1 MKKVFITLLTLIS
14 MSVAGAYAQ
23 ILDHPKSGEVLTK
36 TPTIDASDILYW
48 VGTGS
53 NEAILIVSWD
63 ESSPAQSLAWG
74 YRWNGTKTAAQ
85 MLTEIDSADSRL
97 SISGISSGF
106 ISDIS
111 YSDATYNLSTE
122 MYWCY
127 TVNDD
132 WAGGVSSQSIADDD
146 IIEFSDGCGFNATT
160 ATPVPNPNGTTEDD
174 DNDTTRFGADI
185 AYWIGSGENEA
196 IFIVSWDASTPAQS
210 LAWGYRWNG
219 TKTAAQMLTEI
230 DSADSRLS
238 ISGVSSGFISDIS
251 YSDATYNLSTEL
263 YWCYTVDGDWA
274 GGVSSQNITDGN
286 IIEFSDGCGF
296 TSTGYTPVP
305 NPNGTTEDDDDE
317 PTLLAD
323 ATIDA
328 ENIIYWVGNGN
339 NEAIFAVNWNNP
351 DTALAWGFRFSQ
363 DSVTVKTMMDS
374 IAANDYRINFVTNA
388 YGISDI
394 VYTDGNTQL
403 SITENSYW
411 MYNVNGVG
419 AMVGYDHQYIK
430 NNDFVK
436 WGDIAC
442 ATISDS
448 VVINDPTYGSYTSY
462 SYVWLTE
469 VNPVIIPEERPEDP
483 YIPAITP
490 EEIVYWIGEGNN
502 QAILTANFVVNQT
515 NEEYIGL
522 AWGYR
527 WNNNSTLT
535 VAEMLQAIDNAD
547 DRLSVSISNGSINNM
562 TYSDGNY
569 NLAFVQE
576 GYAMYSVNGV
586 FPIDYCSDFVVS
598 NNDVVTVGDYY
609 CGGYDMQTNQ
619 AYWNELTTVAVS
631 NPNLNRFCGIVGTEG
646 CTAVHYQDSRIKNWA
661 TTCTVERGYMDI
673 ATAESPVSFG
683 TETNAI
689 GAASETTTD
698 AISLG
703 DGGTAILT
711 FEHPIINGEGFD
723 FAVYENSF
731 NDYFLE
737 LAFVEVS
744 SDGVNFVR
752 FPATSLTPTD
762 QQVRGDGTI
771 DATNINN
778 LAGKYRVGWGT
789 PFDLEELRDS
799 ANIDINNITHVKIV
813 DVVGSIDPEYAT
825 YDAFGNI
832 VNDPYPT
839 DFYSGGFDLTGVCV
853 INEQT
858 VSIEENFADIN
869 TKVYPNPC
877 QDYINIENANAKK
890 LSIYNVYGQ
899 LVNEYS
905 ITSDNFVINTQ
916 SWKGG
921 VYVLKIGEQCYRIV
935 KK

>member
-1 MKKVFITLLTLIS
+1 MKKVLFSLLVSFSIS
-14 MSVAGAYAQ
+14 IAGAYAQ

-36 TPTIDASDILYW
+36 TPTIDTSDILYW

-53 NEAILIVSWD
+53 NKAILVVSWD

-74 YRWNGTKTAAQ
+74 YRWNGGSKTAAEV
-85 MLTEIDSADSRL
+85 LTEIDSADTRL
-97 SISGISSGF
+97 TISGVSSGF
-106 ISDIS
+106 IDDIS

-122 MYWCY
+122 LWWCY
-127 TVNDD
+127 TVNGSY
-132 WAGGVSSQSIADDD
+132 ASGVSSQAISNGDVM
-146 IIEFSDGCGFNATT
+146 EFSDGCAFTATT
-160 ATPVPNPNGTTEDD
+160 ATPVPDPNGSTD

-196 IFIVSWDASTPAQS
+196 ILIVSWDESSPAQS

-251 YSDATYNLSTEL
+251 YSDATYNLSTEY

-274 GGVSSQNITDGN
+274 GGVSSQNITNGN

-296 TSTGYTPVP
+296 SSTGYTPVP
-305 NPNGTTEDDDDE
+305 NPNGTTEDDDE

-363 DSVTVKTMMDS
+363 DSVNVKTMMDS

-394 VYTDGNTQL
+394 VYTDGDTQL

-419 AMVGYDHQYIK
+419 AMVGYDQQYIK

-436 WGDIAC
+436 WGDLAC

-448 VVINDPTYGSYTSY
+448 VVIDDPTYGSYTSY
-462 SYVWLTE
+462 SYVWLAE
-469 VNPVIIPEERPEDP
+469 INPVSIPEEQPDT
-483 YIPAITP
+483 YIPVITP
-490 EEIVYWIGEGNN
+490 EEIVYWVGEGDN
-502 QAILTANFVVNQT
+502 QAILTANFVVNQAD
-515 NEEYIGL
+515 EEYIGL

-527 WNNNSTLT
+527 WNSSDTVT
-535 VAEMLQAIDNAD
+535 VAEMLAAIDNAD
-547 DRLSVSISNGSINNM
+547 DRFAVTLNNGSINTMSYTDN
-562 TYSDGNY
+562 NY
-569 NLAFVQE
+569 TLSLTTE
-576 GYAMYSVNGV
+576 GYAMYSVNGT
-586 FPIDYCSDFVVS
+586 FPYDYCNAYVVS
-598 NNDVVTVGDYY
+598 NGDVVTVGDYY
-609 CGGYDMQTNQ
+609 CGGYTEDTYEG
-619 AYWNELTTVAVS
+619 YWKELATQPVS

-689 GAASETTTD
+689 GAASETTTN

-703 DGGTAILT
+703 DGGYAILT
-711 FEHPIINGEGFD
+711 FEKPIANGEGFD

-762 QQVRGDGTI
+762 RQIAGDGTI

-799 ANIDINNITHVKIV
+799 ANIDINNITHVKII
-813 DVVGSIDPEYAT
+813 DVVGTINPEYAT

-839 DFYSGGFDLTGVCV
+839 NTYSGGFDLTGVCV
-853 INEQT
+853 LNEKT
-858 VSIEENFADIN
+858 VSINDNIADI
-869 TKVYPNPC
+869 TIKLYPNPC
-877 QDYINIENANAKK
+877 RNYINIENANNKNV
-890 LSIYNVYGQ
+890 SIYNVYGH
-899 LVNEYS
+899 LIGEYTA
-905 ITSDNFVINTQ
+905 TSDNFVLNTQ
-916 SWKGG
+916 AWKGG
-921 VYVLKIGEQCYRIV
+921 VYVLKINGQCYRVI
-935 KK
+935 KE

>member
-23 ILDHPKSGEVLTK
+23 NLNHPKSGEVTTK
-36 TPTIDASDILYW
+36 TPTISTSDIQYW
-48 VGTGS
+48 IGTGS
-53 NEAILIVSWD
+53 NEAILIISWD

-74 YRWNGTKTAAQ
+74 YRWNGTKTAAD
-85 MLTEIDSADSRL
+85 MLLEIDNADSRL
-97 SISGISSGF
+97 SISGVSSGY

-111 YSDATYNLSTE
+111 YYDGTYNLATE
-122 MYWCY
+122 LYWCY
-127 TVNDD
+127 NVNGD
-132 WAGGVSSQSIADDD
+132 WVGGVGSQTLVNGDVV
-146 IIEFSDGCGFNATT
+146 EFSDGCAFTATT
-160 ATPVPNPNGTTEDD
+160 AIPVPDPNGTTEDD
-174 DNDTTRFGADI
+174 DNDTT
-185 AYWIGSGENEA
+185 
-196 IFIVSWDASTPAQS
+196 
-210 LAWGYRWNG
+210 
-219 TKTAAQMLTEI
+219 
-230 DSADSRLS
+230 
-238 ISGVSSGFISDIS
+238 
-251 YSDATYNLSTEL
+251 
-263 YWCYTVDGDWA
+263 
-274 GGVSSQNITDGN
+274 
-286 IIEFSDGCGF
+286 
-296 TSTGYTPVP
+296 
-305 NPNGTTEDDDDE
+305 
-317 PTLLAD
+317 LLAD
-323 ATIDA
+323 ATIA
-328 ENIIYWVGNGN
+328 PENIIYWVGNGN

-351 DTALAWGFRFSQ
+351 DTALAWGFRFNQ

-374 IAANDYRINFVTNA
+374 IVANDYRITFTTNA

-394 VYTDGNTQL
+394 VYTDGDTQL

-411 MYNVNGVG
+411 MYNVNSVG
-419 AMVGYDHQYIK
+419 AMMGYDQQYIK

-436 WGDIAC
+436 WGDLAC

-448 VVINDPTYGSYTSY
+448 VVINDPTFGSYTSY
-462 SYVWLTE
+462 SYVWLTD
-469 VNPVIIPEERPEDP
+469 VNPVTIPEERPEDP
-483 YIPAITP
+483 YISVITP
-490 EEIVYWIGEGNN
+490 EEIVYWVGEGDN

-527 WNNNSTLT
+527 WNSADSIT
-535 VAEMLQAIDNAD
+535 VAMMLQDIDNAD
-547 DRLSVSISNGSINNM
+547 DRLAIGLTNGSINTMSYTDN
-562 TYSDGNY
+562 NY
-569 NLAFVQE
+569 TLNLIME

-646 CTAVHYQDSRIKNWA
+646 YTAIHYQDNKIKNWA

-683 TETNAI
+683 DETNAI

-711 FEHPIINGEGFD
+711 FEHPIKNGEGFD

-744 SDGVNFVR
+744 SDGINFVR

-799 ANIDINNITHVKIV
+799 SNIDINNITHVKII

-839 DFYSGGFDLTGVCV
+839 NIYSGGFDLTGVCV
-853 INEQT
+853 INESNVGIQDNMEAKQL
-858 VSIEENFADIN
+858 VA
-869 TKVYPNPC
+869 YPNPC
-877 QDYINIENANAKK
+877 INQITIENMENNE
-890 LSIYNVYGQ
+890 LQVLNIYGQ
-899 LVNEYS
+899 
-905 ITSDNFVINTQ
+905 VIESYTIDSNNYVLNTQ
-916 SWKGG
+916 NWTLG
-921 VYVLKIGEQCYRIV
+921 VYMLKIDSQFLKIV
-935 KK
+935 KAN

>member
-1 MKKVFITLLTLIS
+1 MKKVLFSLLVSFSIS
-14 MSVAGAYAQ
+14 IAGVYAQ

-36 TPTIDASDILYW
+36 TPTIDTSDILYW

-53 NEAILIVSWD
+53 NKAILVVSWD

-74 YRWNGTKTAAQ
+74 YRWNGSITAAD
-85 MLTEIDSADSRL
+85 MLTAIDNADTRL
-97 SISGISSGF
+97 SINGVSSGF
-106 ISDIS
+106 IDDIS

-122 MYWCY
+122 LWWCY
-127 TVNDD
+127 TVNGSY
-132 WAGGVSSQSIADDD
+132 ASGVSSQAISNGDVM
-146 IIEFSDGCGFNATT
+146 EFSDGCAFTATT
-160 ATPVPNPNGTTEDD
+160 ATPVPDPNGSTD

-196 IFIVSWDASTPAQS
+196 ILIVSWDESSPAQS

-251 YSDATYNLSTEL
+251 YSDATYNLSTEY

-274 GGVSSQNITDGN
+274 GGVSSQNITNGN

-305 NPNGTTEDDDDE
+305 NPNGTTDDDDE

-323 ATIDA
+323 AAIDA

-363 DSVTVKTMMDS
+363 DSVNVKTMMDS

-394 VYTDGNTQL
+394 VYTDGDTQL

-419 AMVGYDHQYIK
+419 AMVGYDQQYIK

-436 WGDIAC
+436 WGDLAC

-469 VNPVIIPEERPEDP
+469 VNPVTIPEERPEDP

-490 EEIVYWIGEGNN
+490 EEIVYWVGEGNN

-527 WNNNSTLT
+527 WNSTDSIT
-535 VAEMLQAIDNAD
+535 VADMLQAIDNAD
-547 DRLSVSISNGSINNM
+547 DRFAVTLNNGSINTM
-562 TYSDGNY
+562 SYSDNNY
-569 NLAFVQE
+569 TLSLTTE

-689 GAASETTTD
+689 GAASETTTN

-703 DGGTAILT
+703 DGGYAILT
-711 FEHPIINGEGFD
+711 FEKPIANGEGFD

-762 QQVRGDGTI
+762 QQVRGDGSI

-799 ANIDINNITHVKIV
+799 ANIDINNITHVKII
-813 DVVGSIDPEYAT
+813 DVVGTINPEYAT

-839 DFYSGGFDLTGVCV
+839 NTYSGGFDLTGVCV
-853 INEQT
+853 LNEKT
-858 VSIEENFADIN
+858 VSIEDNIADI
-869 TKVYPNPC
+869 TIKLYPNPC
-877 QDYINIENANAKK
+877 HNYINIENANNKNV
-890 LSIYNVYGQ
+890 SIYNVYGQ
-899 LVNEYS
+899 LIGEYTA
-905 ITSDNFVINTQ
+905 TSDNFVLNTQ
-916 SWKGG
+916 AWKGG
-921 VYVLKIGEQCYRIV
+921 VYVLKINGQCYRVI
-935 KK
+935 KE

>member
-1 MKKVFITLLTLIS
+1 MKKVLFSLLVSFSIS
-14 MSVAGAYAQ
+14 IAGAYAQ

-36 TPTIDASDILYW
+36 TPTIDTSDILYW

-53 NEAILIVSWD
+53 NKAILVVSWD
-63 ESSPAQSLAWG
+63 EASPAQSLAWG
-74 YRWNGTKTAAQ
+74 YRWNGSITAAD
-85 MLTEIDSADSRL
+85 MLTAIDNADTRL
-97 SISGISSGF
+97 SI
-106 ISDIS
+106 
-111 YSDATYNLSTE
+111 N
-122 MYWCY
+122 
-127 TVNDD
+127 
-132 WAGGVSSQSIADDD
+132 
-146 IIEFSDGCGFNATT
+146 
-160 ATPVPNPNGTTEDD
+160 
-174 DNDTTRFGADI
+174 
-185 AYWIGSGENEA
+185 
-196 IFIVSWDASTPAQS
+196 
-210 LAWGYRWNG
+210 
-219 TKTAAQMLTEI
+219 
-230 DSADSRLS
+230 
-238 ISGVSSGFISDIS
+238 GVSSGFIDDIS

-263 YWCYTVDGDWA
+263 WWCYTVNGSYA
-274 GGVSSQNITDGN
+274 SGVSSQAISNGDVM
-286 IIEFSDGCGF
+286 EFSDGCAF
-296 TSTGYTPVP
+296 TATTATPIP
-305 NPNGTTEDDDDE
+305 DPNGSTDGGNDDDND
-317 PTLLAD
+317 TILLAD
-323 ATIDA
+323 ATISADS
-328 ENIIYWVGNGN
+328 IIYWIGQGS
-339 NEAIFAVNWNNP
+339 NEVVMAINWNNP
-351 DTALAWGFRFSQ
+351 DTALAWGFRFSH
-363 DSVTVKTMMDS
+363 DSVTVKTIMDS
-374 IAANDYRINFVTNA
+374 IANADYRLDYTPNA
-388 YGISDI
+388 YGIADI
-394 VYTDGNTQL
+394 TYTDSSTML
-403 SITENSYW
+403 SLTEGSFW
-411 MYNVNGVG
+411 MYNINGLG
-419 AMVGYDHQYIK
+419 AALGYDQQYVK
-430 NNDFVK
+430 NGDFVK
-436 WGDIAC
+436 WGDLAC
-442 ATISDS
+442 ATIADS
-448 VVINDPTYGSYTSY
+448 VVIDDPTYGSYTSY
-462 SYVWLTE
+462 SYVWLAE
-469 VNPVIIPEERPEDP
+469 INPVSIPEEQPDT
-483 YIPAITP
+483 YIPVITP
-490 EEIVYWIGEGNN
+490 EEIVYWVGEGDN
-502 QAILTANFVVNQT
+502 QAILTANFVVNQET
-515 NEEYIGL
+515 EEYIGL

-547 DRLSVSISNGSINNM
+547 DRLSVNISNGSINNM

-619 AYWNELTTVAVS
+619 VYWNELTTVAVS

-689 GAASETTTD
+689 GAASETTTN

-703 DGGTAILT
+703 DGGYAILT
-711 FEHPIINGEGFD
+711 FEKPIANGEGFD

-762 QQVRGDGTI
+762 RQIAGDGTI

-799 ANIDINNITHVKIV
+799 ANIDINNITHVKII
-813 DVVGSIDPEYAT
+813 DVVGTINPEYAT

-839 DFYSGGFDLTGVCV
+839 NTYSGGFDLTGVCV
-853 INEQT
+853 LNEKT
-858 VSIEENFADIN
+858 VSIEDNIADI
-869 TKVYPNPC
+869 TIKLYPNPC
-877 QDYINIENANAKK
+877 HNYINIENANNKNV
-890 LSIYNVYGQ
+890 SIYNVYGQ
-899 LVNEYS
+899 LIGEY
-905 ITSDNFVINTQ
+905 IATSDNFVLNTQ
-916 SWKGG
+916 AWKGG

-935 KK
+935 KE

>member
-1 MKKVFITLLTLIS
+1 MKKVLFSLLVSFSIS
-14 MSVAGAYAQ
+14 IAGAYAQ

-36 TPTIDASDILYW
+36 TPTIDTSDILYW

-53 NEAILIVSWD
+53 NKAILVVSWD
-63 ESSPAQSLAWG
+63 EASPAQSLAWG
-74 YRWNGTKTAAQ
+74 YRWNGSITAAD
-85 MLTEIDSADSRL
+85 MLTAIDNADTRL
-97 SISGISSGF
+97 SI
-106 ISDIS
+106 
-111 YSDATYNLSTE
+111 N
-122 MYWCY
+122 
-127 TVNDD
+127 
-132 WAGGVSSQSIADDD
+132 
-146 IIEFSDGCGFNATT
+146 
-160 ATPVPNPNGTTEDD
+160 
-174 DNDTTRFGADI
+174 
-185 AYWIGSGENEA
+185 
-196 IFIVSWDASTPAQS
+196 
-210 LAWGYRWNG
+210 
-219 TKTAAQMLTEI
+219 
-230 DSADSRLS
+230 
-238 ISGVSSGFISDIS
+238 GVSSGFIDDIS

-263 YWCYTVDGDWA
+263 WWCYTVNGSYA
-274 GGVSSQNITDGN
+274 SGVSSQAISNGDVM
-286 IIEFSDGCGF
+286 EFSDGCAF
-296 TSTGYTPVP
+296 TATTATPIP
-305 NPNGTTEDDDDE
+305 DPNGSTDGGNDDDND
-317 PTLLAD
+317 TILLAD
-323 ATIDA
+323 ATISADS
-328 ENIIYWVGNGN
+328 IIYWIGQGS
-339 NEAIFAVNWNNP
+339 NEVVMAINWNNP
-351 DTALAWGFRFSQ
+351 DTALAWGFRFSH
-363 DSVTVKTMMDS
+363 DSVTVKTIMDS
-374 IAANDYRINFVTNA
+374 IANADYRLDYTPNA
-388 YGISDI
+388 YGIADI
-394 VYTDGNTQL
+394 TYTDSSTML
-403 SITENSYW
+403 SLTEGSFW
-411 MYNVNGVG
+411 MYNINGLG
-419 AMVGYDHQYIK
+419 AALGYDQQYVK
-430 NNDFVK
+430 NGDFVK
-436 WGDIAC
+436 WGDLAC
-442 ATISDS
+442 ATIADS
-448 VVINDPTYGSYTSY
+448 VVIDDPTYGSYTSY
-462 SYVWLTE
+462 SYVWLAE
-469 VNPVIIPEERPEDP
+469 INPVSIPEEQPDT
-483 YIPAITP
+483 YIPVITP
-490 EEIVYWIGEGNN
+490 EEIVYWVGEGDN
-502 QAILTANFVVNQT
+502 QAILTANFVVNQET
-515 NEEYIGL
+515 EEYIGL

-547 DRLSVSISNGSINNM
+547 DRLSVNISNGSINNM

-619 AYWNELTTVAVS
+619 VYWNELTTVAVS

-689 GAASETTTD
+689 GAASETTTN

-703 DGGTAILT
+703 DGGYAILT
-711 FEHPIINGEGFD
+711 FEKPIANGEGFD

-762 QQVRGDGTI
+762 RQIAGDGTI

-799 ANIDINNITHVKIV
+799 ANIDINNITHVKII
-813 DVVGSIDPEYAT
+813 DVVGTINPEYAT

-839 DFYSGGFDLTGVCV
+839 NTYSGGFDLTGVCV
-853 INEQT
+853 LNEKT
-858 VSIEENFADIN
+858 VSIEDNIADI
-869 TKVYPNPC
+869 TIKLYPNPC
-877 QDYINIENANAKK
+877 HNYINIENANNKNI
-890 LSIYNVYGQ
+890 SVYDVYGRMIG
-899 LVNEYS
+899 EYTA
-905 ITSDNFVINTQ
+905 TSDNFVLNTQ
-916 SWKGG
+916 AWKGG

-935 KK
+935 KE